1 MLLAMLSVPVAAD
14 VVVGR
19 VIDALTKQPLEEAVV
34 AVESKVDR
42 MSFVINTMTDSLG
55 NFSTD
60 AMGMAT
66 LRATMVG
73 YKTTIRRFVAGD
85 LGGNECSCF
94 QGQGSASGGCCAY
107 HQG

>member
-1 MLLAMLSVPVAAD
+1 MKTSRKIFMVMLLAMLSVPVAAD

-66 LRATMVG
+66 LRATME
-73 YKTTIRRFVAGD
+73 D
-85 LGGNECSCF
+85 
-94 QGQGSASGGCCAY
+94 
-107 HQG
+107 